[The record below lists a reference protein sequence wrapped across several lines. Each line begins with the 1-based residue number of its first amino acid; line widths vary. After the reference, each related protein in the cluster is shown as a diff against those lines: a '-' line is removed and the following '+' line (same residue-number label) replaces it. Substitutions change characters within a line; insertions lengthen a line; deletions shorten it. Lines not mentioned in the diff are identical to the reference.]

1 MQKVNVLRL
10 RLGIGFILTAAA
22 LHFAGCNA
30 LKLGQSTDDK
40 TITTQIQ
47 AKLFDDSVLKT
58 RDIHVTSDKGTVT
71 LTGTVGTDLEKSA
84 VERIAGQAEGVKS
97 VVNQIAVSS
106 APDAGSAA
114 AMQPVQAAEETPPQ
128 VPPPIAAKSERPR
141 ASRHSHRA
149 VNSRAMRRLPTRR
162 PPQKPQP
169 RTPRQ

>member
-71 LTGTVGTDLEKSA
+71 LTGTVGTDPREIGRGA
-84 VERIAGQAEGVKS
+84 HCWPGGGREERRQ
-97 VVNQIAVSS
+97 
-106 APDAGSAA
+106 
-114 AMQPVQAAEETPPQ
+114 
-128 VPPPIAAKSERPR
+128 
-141 ASRHSHRA
+141 
-149 VNSRAMRRLPTRR
+149 PTRGVFR
-162 PPQKPQP
+162 A
-169 RTPRQ
+169 